1 VIGSQTGPEIDP
13 DPSKGF
19 LGSGGFA
26 GNIGTFTSAILGRTV
41 TVINP
46 DGSTS
51 ILPVI
56 QGIMTARA
64 TDDDT
69 NIISAPVIL
78 TADNEEAQ
86 IVVGENIPIPT
97 SRTQATDVVDAPINQ
112 NIERQDVGVTLRVT
126 PQISEGDTIRLQIFQ
141 EISEVLSEQAEL
153 GPTTSR
159 RTVENTVY
167 VRNGEAVMIG
177 GILSETETE
186 SVGKVPFL
194 GDIPILGWAFKSTA
208 NVVRKTNLLIIL
220 TPHIVRDPGD
230 LNRLTVEHRER
241 FRDSAA
247 ESLEFDEEQA
257 GERAK
262 ALAAGLELPR
272 DPNPVRRQIESHEK
286 RYPVEELPR
295 LRRQEKERE
304 RERLQEIEELKAEE
318 AAGNYMVRVAL
329 FREATDAVD
338 LLSTLIASGYDG
350 TVLSHSERGESVH
363 IVRVGPY
370 ADEDQA
376 QHVAREIQAATGLRT
391 LVTLEP

>member
-1 VIGSQTGPEIDP
+1 
-13 DPSKGF
+13 
-19 LGSGGFA
+19 
-26 GNIGTFTSAILGRTV
+26 
-41 TVINP
+41 
-46 DGSTS
+46 
-51 ILPVI
+51 
-56 QGIMTARA
+56 M
-64 TDDDT
+64 
-69 NIISAPVIL
+69 
-78 TADNEEAQ
+78 
-86 IVVGENIPIPT
+86 VGENIPIPT
-97 SRTQATDVVDAPINQ
+97 TRLQTADTGAVGGFQTSQ

-141 EISEVLSEQAEL
+141 EISEVLSEQSEL
-153 GPTTSR
+153 GPTTSQ

-167 VRNGEAVMIG
+167 VRNGESVMIG

-220 TPHIVRDPGD
+220 TPHIVRDPDD
-230 LNRLTVEHRER
+230 LNRLTVVQRER
-241 FRDSAA
+241 FRDSAT
-247 ESLEFDEEQA
+247 ESLEFTEEQEGA
-257 GERAK
+257 RAK

-272 DPNPVRRQIESHEK
+272 DPNPVRRRLEQHEK

-295 LRRQEKERE
+295 LRRQERERE
-304 RERLQEIEELKAEE
+304 RERLREIDELKAEE

-350 TVLSHSERGESVH
+350 TVLSHSERGETVH
-363 IVRVGPY
+363 IVQLGPY
-370 ADEDQA
+370 ADEDRA
-376 QHVAREIQAATGLRT
+376 QHVAREIQAATGLRA